1 MTEEWLGDAET
12 GRWGDWETGRLGDW
26 NAKGLVR
33 ELGELENGLFLQFSI
48 HFIFVNL
55 WLYKNKTL
63 EVTEEWLGDD
73 ETGRQG
79 DKETRRQ
86 GDGEIG
92 RMVDVDGFWFLM
104 VKGFR

>member
-1 MTEEWLGDAET
+1 MM
-12 GRWGDWETGRLGDW
+12 R
-26 NAKGLVR
+26 
-33 ELGELENGLFLQFSI
+33 
-48 HFIFVNL
+48 
-55 WLYKNKTL
+55 
-63 EVTEEWLGDD
+63 LGDD

-79 DKETRRQ
+79 DGETRRQ

>member
-1 MTEEWLGDAET
+1 MIGNWET
-12 GRWGDWETGRLGDW
+12 GRRGDWETRRLGD
-26 NAKGLVR
+26 GVIGR
-33 ELGELENGLFLQFSI
+33 EIVVESFLQFSI

-63 EVTEEWLGDD
+63 EVTEEWLGDY

-79 DKETRRQ
+79 DGETGRQ